1 MNARPDWLTGKS
13 SWLFCALINASCWK
27 SITKV
32 SRPGNYQELAY
43 ETSNTLPMLVAFRQA
58 LDGHLVLE
66 DKQLLESIRKEYFR
80 ALDHELALSDK
91 EAQRHNGPYRNEYM
105 EGQWRAS
112 LRAML
117 PDRDLLRG
125 GQLLTVLESL
135 ARKYAA
141 LLMAIVDL
149 EKLRAVNLAARREFA
164 VKNYEEN
171 GGMYGGFI
179 TVIREESTDSNL
191 HFTANV
197 LLLSPDP
204 EVNLAEAKK
213 RQPG

>member
-1 MNARPDWLTGKS
+1 
-13 SWLFCALINASCWK
+13 
-27 SITKV
+27 
-32 SRPGNYQELAY
+32 
-43 ETSNTLPMLVAFRQA
+43 
-58 LDGHLVLE
+58 
-66 DKQLLESIRKEYFR
+66 
-80 ALDHELALSDK
+80 
-91 EAQRHNGPYRNEYM
+91 
-105 EGQWRAS
+105 
-112 LRAML
+112 
-117 PDRDLLRG
+117 
-125 GQLLTVLESL
+125 VLESL